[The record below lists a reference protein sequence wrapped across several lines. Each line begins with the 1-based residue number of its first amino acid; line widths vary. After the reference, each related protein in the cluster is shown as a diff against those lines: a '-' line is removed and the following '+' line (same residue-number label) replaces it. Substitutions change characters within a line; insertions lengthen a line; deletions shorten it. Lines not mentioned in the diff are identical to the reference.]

1 MRSGRAVLGSEG
13 VLWGALVG
21 SGGCAMEALNA
32 LLEPVS
38 RMLLAGFGAAPLTWG
53 VGILLLLLALTILA
67 LRRRSP
73 PAYGEVHRAFLASAA
88 ATRKA
93 REIGDIDA
101 FARRAGAAADELKA
115 QLRRL
120 RAGHHSQVKIYV
132 DHSNFIKT
140 WNGAVHGRDRPLEH
154 DVNWQML
161 PEVLLEETGEWL
173 TKARK
178 APQALVYRGMH
189 VYGTLF
195 EESYFALLE
204 TMLRHE
210 QTAPSKLPLPI
221 RLRKE
226 TIDRWR
232 EENEAHKLEL
242 TREIRNVLGCVMVP
256 IYRRTPREDQLSSC
270 QYTSGGIP
278 IAPEKMLDT
287 YIATDLIGDATFDM
301 FDIAL
306 LVTED
311 SDFIPAVQFVQEMRS
326 KQVIH
331 VGFGGY
337 SNDLRAVC
345 RHRID
350 LAKANR
356 YRSLQRR

>member
-1 MRSGRAVLGSEG
+1 
-13 VLWGALVG
+13 
-21 SGGCAMEALNA
+21 MEALIA
-32 LLEPVS
+32 LLEPVN
-38 RMLLAGFGAAPLTWG
+38 RVLLAGFGAAPVAW
-53 VGILLLLLALTILA
+53 VAGILALLLASAIWA
-67 LRRRSP
+67 WRRRP
-73 PAYGEVHRAFLASAA
+73 PVAQNDVQRAYLASAA

-93 REIGDIDA
+93 REIGEIDA
-101 FARRAGAAADELKA
+101 FVRRTGAAADELKS
-115 QLRRL
+115 QLRRM
-120 RAGHHSQVKIYV
+120 RAGHHTQIKVYV

-140 WNGAVHGRDRPLEH
+140 WNVAVHGRDRPLEH
-154 DVNWQML
+154 DIDWQML

-210 QTAPSKLPLPI
+210 QTAPNKLALPI

-226 TIDRWR
+226 TVDRWR
-232 EENEAHKLEL
+232 EENEAHKVEL
-242 TREIRNVLGCVMVP
+242 TREIRNVMGCVMVP

-270 QYTSGGIP
+270 QYTAGGIP

-287 YIATDLIGDATFDM
+287 HIATDLIGDATFDS
-301 FDIAL
+301 FDVAL
-306 LVTED
+306 LVSED
-311 SDFIPAVQFVQEMRS
+311 SDFIPAVEFVQEMRS
-326 KQVIH
+326 KQVVH
-331 VGFGGY
+331 VGFGGHT
-337 SNDLRAVC
+337 NDLRAAC

-350 LAKANR
+350 LAKTAR
-356 YRSLQRR
+356 FSSLQRGKSDARTSRE